1 MSALYLC
8 PLTISRRVGTCPSRK
23 FSVTSYTADTDTE
36 RAGIKVR
43 KYQKIYIYRYIYLYI
58 YIDIYIDI
66 VWIIDE
72 DTFAACRVGVF
83 TCASETLES
92 CSKPFGSGQ

>member
-1 MSALYLC
+1 MSALYLR

-36 RAGIKVR
+36 QAGDKGQKVPE
-43 KYQKIYIYRYIYLYI
+43 
-58 YIDIYIDI
+58 DI

-72 DTFAACRVGVF
+72 DTFAASRVGVF